1 VKRREFITL
10 VGGAAVAWPVAAG
23 AQQRPLPII
32 GFLNVSSADAYAPQV
47 RAFRQGLKQVGYVE
61 GETVAIEYRWADGQY
76 NRLPELA
83 NDLVKRQVAV
93 IAAAGTPANV
103 AAKSATATIPVVFTA
118 GSDPVQ
124 LGLVTSLSRPGGN
137 VTGATQ
143 LTGEVAPKRVEV
155 AHELVPGAKLIGLLV
170 NPRNPSA
177 VNLTRASQ
185 QAASMLALQLDE
197 VHASTEAELDDAFRT
212 LAAKQVGAVVVV
224 TDAFFNGAVP
234 LLASLSMR
242 HSLPTVYQYHQFIE
256 AGGLISYGGSITD
269 TYRLAGGYV
278 GRILK
283 GERPADLP
291 VQQSTAVELII
302 NLKTA
307 KALGLTVP
315 LSLIGRADE
324 LIE

>member
-283 GERPADLP
+283 GEQPADLP

>member
-291 VQQSTAVELII
+291 GQQSTAVELII